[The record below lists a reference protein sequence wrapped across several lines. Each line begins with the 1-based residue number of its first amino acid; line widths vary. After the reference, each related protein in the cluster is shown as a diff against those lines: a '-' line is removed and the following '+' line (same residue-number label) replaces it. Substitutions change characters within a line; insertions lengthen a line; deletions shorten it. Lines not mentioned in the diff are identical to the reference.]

1 MAFVGTGRHHVVMKQ
16 PVLSDNCVR
25 EGRPR
30 TRHRGQ
36 GTAEYAIVLALVAI
50 IAISALLF
58 LSNGIGDVLANVS
71 NGFGPSAS
79 SAVPTVPAK
88 ATPTAKPTKT
98 PKATKT
104 PKPPKP

>member
-1 MAFVGTGRHHVVMKQ
+1 MAFDGISGDHIVMEQ
-16 PVLSDNCVR
+16 PVSCDNVVR
-25 EGRPR
+25 ASR
-30 TRHRGQ
+30 TKARNRGQ

-58 LSNGIGDVLANVS
+58 VSNGIGDVLANVS